1 MMRRALRTLL
11 YLSLGALPAVL
22 AVAQEGDKA
31 MSGMSILG
39 NNDAP
44 KALVIV
50 PWKSSEIGDGI
61 DVANLLDGRARPVDK
76 DVFARELGYYELRID
91 APQKSLSIREG
102 AELVTP
108 VANQ

>member
-1 MMRRALRTLL
+1 MKKRALQTLL
-11 YLSLGALPAVL
+11 CLCPSFLPTAGAL
-22 AVAQEGDKA
+22 AQEGDKA

-76 DVFARELGYYELRID
+76 VVFARELGYYQLRVD
-91 APQKSLSIREG
+91 APEKSLSIREG
-102 AELVTP
+102 AELVNP

>member
-1 MMRRALRTLL
+1 MKRLL
-11 YLSLGALPAVL
+11 KLPLIMCLSAFPPA
-22 AVAQEGDKA
+22 ASVAQEGDKA

-61 DVANLLDGRARPVDK
+61 DVANLLDGRARAVDK

-91 APQKSLSIREG
+91 APEKSLSIREG
-102 AELVTP
+102 AEMVNP

>member
-1 MMRRALRTLL
+1 MKRVSQSLL
-11 YLSLGALPAVL
+11 CLCLGALTTAS
-22 AVAQEGDKA
+22 AVAQEGDKT

-76 DVFARELGYYELRID
+76 DVFARELGYYQLRID
-91 APQKSLSIREG
+91 APEKSLSIREG
-102 AELVTP
+102 ADLVNP

>member
-1 MMRRALRTLL
+1 MYKVFWMMVVAAF
-11 YLSLGALPAVL
+11 GL
-22 AVAQEGDKA
+22 AAHAEEAETKE

-61 DVANLLDGRARPVDK
+61 DVANLLDGRARAVDK

-91 APQKSLSIREG
+91 APEKSLSIREG
-102 AELVTP
+102 AEMVNP